1 MMSQS
6 DGNEE
11 RKWSPIRKSQES
23 EVVTQKEA
31 KEGTEDIPEGENS
44 GQLKSSSSSEA
55 FRQHLDDVRSTKK
68 EGYLAH
74 PEEIEK
80 KNSNNFLSMLHLDLK
95 PTINF
100 NTRMIQNELVEEQ
113 EKESSD
119 EIPGYKHVG
128 TIGNTGTVRSVLDS
142 QAREIV

>member
-1 MMSQS
+1 MHLFSVLINPNRS
-6 DGNEE
+6 
-11 RKWSPIRKSQES
+11 
-23 EVVTQKEA
+23 TQM
-31 KEGTEDIPEGENS
+31 
-44 GQLKSSSSSEA
+44 KSSGSI
-55 FRQHLDDVRSTKK
+55 HIKK
-68 EGYLAH
+68 INQSID
-74 PEEIEK
+74 P
-80 KNSNNFLSMLHLDLK
+80 N
-95 PTINF
+95 INF

>member
-1 MMSQS
+1 MSQS

-80 KNSNNFLSMLHLDLK
+80 
-95 PTINF
+95 
-100 NTRMIQNELVEEQ
+100 
-113 EKESSD
+113 
-119 EIPGYKHVG
+119 
-128 TIGNTGTVRSVLDS
+128 
-142 QAREIV
+142 

>member
-1 MMSQS
+1 
-6 DGNEE
+6 
-11 RKWSPIRKSQES
+11 
-23 EVVTQKEA
+23 
-31 KEGTEDIPEGENS
+31 
-44 GQLKSSSSSEA
+44 
-55 FRQHLDDVRSTKK
+55 
-68 EGYLAH
+68 
-74 PEEIEK
+74 
-80 KNSNNFLSMLHLDLK
+80 MLHLDLK